1 MMVKSEPDGS
11 HSVEEEKKK
20 RKREVERSRSGEG
33 SGCLGQAV
41 VGGSYQTVINGYLQY
56 FTLL

>member
-1 MMVKSEPDGS
+1 MAVTAS
-11 HSVEEEKKK
+11 
-20 RKREVERSRSGEG
+20 RKRRRKESERLSEVEVGEG

-41 VGGSYQTVINGYLQY
+41 MGGSYQTVIYGYLQY